1 MGNFL
6 NLDFA
11 KLNLG
16 MPYSKCK
23 KEIKLLR
30 RIIVVYLA
38 KIEAEKEKNGES
50 RKYTNEEIIKMI
62 DVPMSSWYRWI
73 DFELKKSGSGFKP
86 SKTGPKHRGPKKLS
100 HEQVEELKK
109 NNRKWYS
116 R

>member
-38 KIEAEKEKNGES
+38 KIEAEREKNGEW
-50 RKYTNEEIIKMI
+50 RKYTNEEINKMI
-62 DVPMSSWYRWI
+62 NVPISSGYRWNN
-73 DFELKKSGSGFKP
+73 FELKNPGNGFKP
-86 SKTGPKHRGPKKLS
+86 SKTGPKHRGPKNS
-100 HEQVEELKK
+100 HMNKSKSWKK
-109 NNRKWYS
+109 
-116 R
+116 

>member
-1 MGNFL
+1 MTNRGRLSLHAEYANFLEREAGMGNFL

-38 KIEAEKEKNGES
+38 KMEAEREKNGES

-62 DVPMSSWYRWI
+62 DVPMSSGYRWI
-73 DFELKKSGSGFKP
+73 DFELKNP
-86 SKTGPKHRGPKKLS
+86 
-100 HEQVEELKK
+100 
-109 NNRKWYS
+109 
-116 R
+116 